1 MKRILDIIFAVVGLI
16 LTCPLQLFFLFLV
29 WEKDKSNPFYIAKR
43 VGINGKIF
51 NMIKIRTMIV
61 NADLS
66 GVDSTSDNDPRITRI
81 GSIIR
86 RYKIDELP
94 QLLNILIGDMSFVGP
109 RPSVKRDTD
118 LYTNL
123 ELKLLSIKPGL
134 TDVASIVFS
143 DESKILSNSNDPDL
157 SYHQLIRPDKSRLGL
172 FYVENNNIFMDIQII
187 LITIFSLIS
196 RRRSLRLLCLLL
208 SFFGASKDLIGIASR
223 RHSLVP
229 KSPPG
234 SDMITKSRKI

>member
-1 MKRILDIIFAVVGLI
+1 MKRIFDIIFALVGLI

-43 VGINGKIF
+43 VGINGNIF

-81 GSIIR
+81 GSLIR

-118 LYTNL
+118 LYTKL

-134 TDVASIVFS
+134 TDFASIVFS
-143 DESKILSNSNDPDL
+143 DESKILADSNDPDL

-196 RRRSLRLLCLLL
+196 RRRSLRLSCLLL
-208 SFFGASKDLIGIASR
+208 SFFGASKNLVDIASR
-223 RHSLVP
+223 RYSLVP

>member
-1 MKRILDIIFAVVGLI
+1 MKRIFDIIFALVGII
-16 LTCPLQLFFLFLV
+16 LTFPLQLFFLFLV

-43 VGINGKIF
+43 VGIKGKIF

-66 GVDSTSDNDPRITRI
+66 GVDSTSQNDPRITRI
-81 GSIIR
+81 GSLIR

-94 QLLNILIGDMSFVGP
+94 QLFNILIGDMSFVGP

-118 LYTNL
+118 LYTKL

-134 TDVASIVFS
+134 TDFASIVFS
-143 DESKILSNSNDPDL
+143 DESRILADSNDPDL

-172 FYVENNNIFMDIQII
+172 FYIEKNNIFMDIQII
-187 LITIFSLIS
+187 LITVFSLIS

-208 SFFGASKDLIGIASR
+208 TLFGASKDLVDISSR
-223 RHSLVP
+223 RFKLVP

-234 SDMITKSRKI
+234 SDMITKSR